1 MSDEKQQCEHLS
13 GHFSV
18 TFKTRFLGVTL
29 AARKSDKYCA
39 PCAMADDPISRLPG
53 EPVSRPS

>member
-13 GHFSV
+13 GHFKV
-18 TFKTRFLGVTL
+18 TFKTRLVGVTL

-39 PCAMADDPISRLPG
+39 PSAMADHLISRLSG
-53 EPVSRPS
+53 VPVSRPS

>member
-13 GHFSV
+13 GHFRV
-18 TFKTRFLGVTL
+18 TFRTRLVGVTL
-29 AARKSDKYCA
+29 AARKSDKNCA
-39 PCAMADDPISRLPG
+39 PNAMADDLISRLPG